1 MEVISMDTLIIKIMN
16 FAQKLVDADR
26 ASLFLVDA
34 KTNQLYARIFDIQEM
49 GEWESSIS
57 LVSLEGIIQISIV
70 FIYNMP
76 YCIIYPPSVSQ
87 KDSDYFLPLLSSGV
101 KNSQEMLQNLWQC
114 QVTTW
119 TIVHSYAKYCS
130 CKPPSNWET
139 RDSPFIRGVPSL
151 KKPSLQC
158 CQTIKQIYNRLP
170 IHSSKHSFFPFI
182 HKSWW
187 KL

>member
-1 MEVISMDTLIIKIMN
+1 MYGSRPLSCQRWEWGDKSSWARWRAVRCTLGRSPPKCFQGCRRRPPPKSSMYKD
-16 FAQKLVDADR
+16 QVDC
-26 ASLFLVDA
+26 
-34 KTNQLYARIFDIQEM
+34 T
-49 GEWESSIS
+49 
-57 LVSLEGIIQISIV
+57 
-70 FIYNMP
+70 
-76 YCIIYPPSVSQ
+76 
-87 KDSDYFLPLLSSGV
+87 LLSWDV
-101 KNSQEMLQNLWQC
+101 TKSQEMLQNLWQC

-119 TIVHSYAKYCS
+119 TIVHSYAKNCT

-170 IHSSKHSFFPFI
+170 IHSSKHSFSPFI